1 MFRPYSPE
9 RFEELVAE
17 FVGKEAEIMAR
28 KKVEYSPGE
37 DRLQDFRDVAEFF
50 GGKPIVITPA
60 VVAMIQL
67 LKHVVNL
74 KNVVSGG
81 QFEWAWTKENG
92 GEGTK
97 QRIADTRNLSLFVG
111 AALDEMEGAN
121 KGVEQ

>member
-1 MFRPYSPE
+1 MS
-9 RFEELVAE
+9 
-17 FVGKEAEIMAR
+17 R

-50 GGKPIVITPA
+50 GDKPVVITPA

-67 LKHVVNL
+67 LKHVANL

-97 QRIADTRNLSLFVG
+97 QRIADIRNLSLFVG
-111 AALDEMEGAN
+111 AALDEMAGVN
-121 KGVEQ
+121 KGAKP